1 MHVFKDST
9 GREWPIEI
17 NAGTLKRVW
26 DLAKIDLG
34 SPDDCAPGDTSQ
46 LFVRIRTGSAVLCS
60 ILPAV
65 CFTRI
70 NQLGLTMDQFLEALG
85 DKNPGGA
92 RSVLGRVAEFFPA
105 DGRARKARML
115 SAFGKYKDLAA
126 ERQTKG
132 GVLAE
137 VERLLDGESRRASHA
152 ATGSAE
158 SWASTPAD
166 SPSAS

>member
-85 DKNPGGA
+85 DKIPEA
-92 RSVLGRVAEFFPA
+92 REAFWAEWQSFFRRTGEPE
-105 DGRARKARML
+105 KAQML

-137 VERLLDGESRRASHA
+137 VEKLLDGESRRASHA

-158 SWASTPAD
+158 SSASTPAD